1 MDFKDVSADARVRL
15 AAFVRIHKGHRI
27 EIENM
32 IHEAKNE
39 KALMMA
45 MMQKHE
51 ELEKEVSFTG
61 EIITMRKASIR
72 KLRNRV
78 EDPTVPERVV
88 RWRLADN

>member
-27 EIENM
+27 DIGNM
-32 IHEAKNE
+32 VHEAKNE
-39 KALMMA
+39 KALMVA

-61 EIITMRKASIR
+61 EIITLRKASIR
-72 KLRNRV
+72 KLRNRI
-78 EDPTVPERVV
+78 EDPTVPRRVI
-88 RWRLADN
+88 RWRYDN

>member
-27 EIENM
+27 DIGNM
-32 IHEAKNE
+32 VHEAKNE
-39 KALMMA
+39 KALMVA

-61 EIITMRKASIR
+61 EIITLRKASIR
-72 KLRNRV
+72 KLRNRI
-78 EDPTVPERVV
+78 EDPTVPRRVI
-88 RWRLADN
+88 RWRIR

>member
-88 RWRLADN
+88 RRRLADN